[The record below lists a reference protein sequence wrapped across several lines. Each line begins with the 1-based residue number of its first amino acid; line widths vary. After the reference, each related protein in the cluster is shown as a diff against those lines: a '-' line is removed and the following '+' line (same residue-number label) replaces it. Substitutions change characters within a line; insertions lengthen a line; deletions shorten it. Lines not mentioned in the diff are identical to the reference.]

1 MNVTATGPFGK
12 VAKVVVDHESVTEY
26 IFDDGGGRRQ
36 EQEIGHGCTVNADQD
51 VGLAHDQDLLLDAD
65 CRKVDFDDIDVPD
78 SGQEAMHYTMHP
90 QPIAIRMASF
100 LARSRWGRRTF
111 VFVKDLATVLAVTS
125 RVRLVVTPIDDG
137 DGGFAWLGNMARVL
151 FGSSDAIP
159 NELAECMEQLTVP
172 TFSCMARLQGRDVSH
187 WTKVCLAVS

>member
-36 EQEIGHGCTVNADQD
+36 EQEIGHGCAVNADQD

-78 SGQEAMHYTMHP
+78 SGQEAMHYTMVHP
-90 QPIAIRMASF
+90 QPITIRMASF
-100 LARSRWGRRTF
+100 LARSRWGDVRSSSLKILRRF
-111 VFVKDLATVLAVTS
+111 LPLL
-125 RVRLVVTPIDDG
+125 RG
-137 DGGFAWLGNMARVL
+137 
-151 FGSSDAIP
+151 
-159 NELAECMEQLTVP
+159 
-172 TFSCMARLQGRDVSH
+172 
-187 WTKVCLAVS
+187 